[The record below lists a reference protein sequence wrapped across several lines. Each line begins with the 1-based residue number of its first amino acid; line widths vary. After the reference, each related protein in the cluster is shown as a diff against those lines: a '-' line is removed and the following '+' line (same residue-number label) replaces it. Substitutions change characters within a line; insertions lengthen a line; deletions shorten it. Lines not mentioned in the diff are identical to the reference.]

1 MHKSEGGKGQESTV
15 FAVHLR
21 HARRAGNICAR
32 HLSRFGRAVVGLW
45 PTKPGAHLAD
55 AACMSERNANQ
66 LISGERKV
74 TAKAIVA
81 LDKELLE

>member
-21 HARRAGNICAR
+21 HARRAGHRAR

-45 PTKPGAHLAD
+45 PTKPGADLAH

-74 TAKAIVA
+74 TAKAIVV